1 MQRNMKKEYCIWQ
14 RNCRSLPHRRSLLR
28 PGPVEVLGTAHRPLL
43 GAVGASDGRLGVAL
57 VAESPERLELTVES
71 ICDFPISNPID
82 SPCDCDAL
90 RAV

>member
-1 MQRNMKKEYCIWQ
+1 MKKNIWQ
-14 RNCRSLPHRRSLLR
+14 SNCRSLPYRRSLLR

-90 RAV
+90 GAV